1 MNMKRWISAALLSL
15 LCRLLRCGCAPGP
28 INDGE
33 TYLDGAWYFSDPS
46 LGLNVGYNFFP
57 DGGGYQFIGSTVNP
71 IRYGVYEGN
80 IYIAVGD
87 GPADSFSFEQ
97 KGDTLVIGGLEYLYA
112 PEDESGSQSV
122 GEDVSATESVSSDPL
137 APGGIAFYVIAVIAF
152 GLVIFILIWVVRT
165 FRKKN

>member
-1 MNMKRWISAALLSL
+1 
-15 LCRLLRCGCAPGP
+15 
-28 INDGE
+28 
-33 TYLDGAWYFSDPS
+33 
-46 LGLNVGYNFFP
+46 
-57 DGGGYQFIGSTVNP
+57 

-97 KGDTLVIGGLEYLYA
+97 KGDKLIIGGLEYLYT
-112 PEDESGSQSV
+112 PEEESESKPM
-122 GEDVSATESVSSDPL
+122 GEAVSDAESVSSDPL

>member
-1 MNMKRWISAALLSL
+1 MKRWISAALLSL
-15 LCRLLRCGCAPGP
+15 LCLLLLCGCAPGP

-87 GPADSFSFEQ
+87 GPADSFSFEIS
-97 KGDTLVIGGLEYLYA
+97 GVFSYSGASSPSGYPRIRSVLRGA
-112 PEDESGSQSV
+112 SGS
-122 GEDVSATESVSSDPL
+122 ENRLSASRNCPVC
-137 APGGIAFYVIAVIAF
+137 I
-152 GLVIFILIWVVRT
+152 
-165 FRKKN
+165 